1 MRVTI
6 NRTGPSLWEVD
17 FISPGR
23 QCTLSGT
30 LKVKTEPGVEL
41 TRNMAEAL
49 VRRYREPAIRHAI
62 EIARSDDAEPK
73 PPAASKVRA
82 IR

>member
-6 NRTGPSLWEVD
+6 YRTGPSLWEVE

-41 TRNMAEAL
+41 TREMADAL
-49 VRRYREPAIRHAI
+49 VRRYRDPAIRYAI
-62 EIARSDDAEPK
+62 QIARSDDGEPE
-73 PPAASKVRA
+73 PSTASKVRA

>member
-30 LKVKTEPGVEL
+30 LKVRTEPGVEL
-41 TRNMAEAL
+41 TRDMAEAL
-49 VRRYREPAIRHAI
+49 VRRYREPAIRRAI
-62 EIARSDDAEPK
+62 QIARSDDTEPM
-73 PPAASKVRA
+73 PPTASKVRA

>member
-49 VRRYREPAIRHAI
+49 VRRYREPAIRYAI
-62 EIARSDDAEPK
+62 EIVRSDDAEPK
-73 PPAASKVRA
+73 PPTASKVRA

>member
-1 MRVTI
+1 MKITI
-6 NRTGPSLWEVD
+6 NRTGPSLWEIE

-41 TRNMAEAL
+41 TREMAEAL

-62 EIARSDDAEPK
+62 RIARSENGEPE
-73 PPAASKVRA
+73 PPTASKVRA

>member
-6 NRTGPSLWEVD
+6 NRTGPSLWDVD

-23 QCTLSGT
+23 QSTLSGT

-41 TRNMAEAL
+41 TRVMAEAL

-62 EIARSDDAEPK
+62 QIARSDDTEPT
-73 PPAASKVRA
+73 PPTASKVRA

>member
-1 MRVTI
+1 MKITI
-6 NRTGPSLWEVD
+6 KRTGPSLWEIE

-41 TRNMAEAL
+41 TREMAEAL

-62 EIARSDDAEPK
+62 RIARSTNSEPE
-73 PPAASKVRA
+73 PPTASKVRA

>member
-6 NRTGPSLWEVD
+6 NRHGPSLWEID

-23 QCTLSGT
+23 RCTLSGT
-30 LKVKTEPGVEL
+30 LKVKTEAGVEL
-41 TRNMAEAL
+41 TRDMAEAL
-49 VRRYREPAIRHAI
+49 VRRYREPAIRYAI
-62 EIARSDDAEPK
+62 QIARSDDTEPR
-73 PPAASKVRA
+73 PPTASKVRA